1 MLIVLLT
8 RSSVSPSAAAP
19 LRSAELEHAAAD
31 LNFLPCNQSFSD
43 NVSGS
48 GQYPAVSLAGY
59 LHQICRCLLIQTFNV
74 TETDGLELFQ
84 RQVELT
90 CHRYSPRNK

>member
-1 MLIVLLT
+1 MCAVLLT
-8 RSSVSPSAAAP
+8 LSSSPSAAAP
-19 LRSAELEHAAAD
+19 LRSADLEHAAAD
-31 LNFLPCNQSFSD
+31 LNCLPCNQGFSD

-74 TETDGLELFQ
+74 TETDGLEFFQ
-84 RQVELT
+84 R
-90 CHRYSPRNK
+90 